1 MKLTTGQSVFTM
13 AEDCYSRTATLDDP
27 FRYNSRP
34 TEQSIIMAVNW
45 FPGHMHKARKKIK
58 EAMPKIDLVIEVID
72 ARLPYSSENPLVS
85 ELRGE
90 RPCIKIMNKCDLA
103 DPQAT
108 QAWQEHFE
116 KEKGVKVLTLTA
128 TQKGQ
133 ARKILEL
140 TKAKLFPERN
150 TGLRPIRTMIMGIP
164 NVGKSTLINSLAG
177 KVIAKVGDEPAV
189 TKQQQQINLGNGIL
203 LFDTPGFLW
212 PRFEDQNSGYRLAVT
227 GAIKNTAIEFEDIAL
242 YAAEY
247 LLQAY
252 PEALKSRYK
261 LKALPERDIEL
272 LEEIGRRRGA
282 LRSGGRVDLHNASE
296 ILLNDIR
303 SGALGRI
310 SMETPALVAAQKAEV
325 EAAAAAA
332 AAAAASEEKE

>member
-1 MKLTTGQSVFTM
+1 
-13 AEDCYSRTATLDDP
+13 
-27 FRYNSRP
+27 
-34 TEQSIIMAVNW
+34 MAVNW

-58 EAMPKIDLVIEVID
+58 EAMPKIDLVIEVMD

-85 ELRGE
+85 ELRGD
-90 RPCIKIMNKCDLA
+90 RPCIKVLNKSDLA
-103 DPQAT
+103 DPKVT
-108 QAWQEHFE
+108 QAWQAYFE
-116 KEKGVKVLTLTA
+116 KEQGVKALTLCA

-133 ARKILEL
+133 SRRILEL
-140 TKAKLFPERN
+140 ANKIFAGRN
-150 TGLRPIRTMIMGIP
+150 TALKPIRTMILGIP

-177 KVIAKVGDEPAV
+177 KAIAKVGDEPAV

-252 PEALKSRYK
+252 PEELKSRYK
-261 LKALPERDIEL
+261 LKALPEHDIEL

-282 LRSGGRVDLHNASE
+282 LRSGGRIDLNNASE

-303 SGALGRI
+303 GGALGRI
-310 SMETPALVAAQKAEV
+310 SMESPALVAAQQAEAEAAAA
-325 EAAAAAA
+325 EAAAAAK
-332 AAAAASEEKE
+332 EEKE

>member
-1 MKLTTGQSVFTM
+1 
-13 AEDCYSRTATLDDP
+13 
-27 FRYNSRP
+27 
-34 TEQSIIMAVNW
+34 MAVNW
-45 FPGHMHKARKKIK
+45 FPGHMHKARKQIK
-58 EAMPKIDLVIEVID
+58 EAMPQIDLVIEVMD

-85 ELRGE
+85 ELRGG
-90 RPCIKIMNKCDLA
+90 RPCIKILNKSDLA
-103 DPQAT
+103 DPAVT
-108 QAWQEHFE
+108 QAWQQHLEQ
-116 KEKGVKVLTLTA
+116 EKGVKAIALSA

-133 ARKILEL
+133 ARKVLEL
-140 TKAKLFPERN
+140 ANRLFPDRN
-150 TGLRPIRTMIMGIP
+150 TGLKPIRTMIMGIP

-177 KVIAKVGDEPAV
+177 RTIAKVGDEPAV
-189 TKQQQQINLGNGIL
+189 TKQQQKINLGNGIL

-212 PRFEDQNSGYRLAVT
+212 PRFEDQNSGYRLAIT

-252 PEALKSRYK
+252 PEALLSRYK
-261 LKALPERDIEL
+261 LKQLPERDIEL

-282 LRSGGRVDLHNASE
+282 LRSGGHIDLHKASE
-296 ILLNDIR
+296 ILLHDIR

-310 SMETPALVAAQKAEV
+310 SMESPALVAAQQA

-332 AAAAASEEKE
+332 GEE

>member
-1 MKLTTGQSVFTM
+1 
-13 AEDCYSRTATLDDP
+13 
-27 FRYNSRP
+27 
-34 TEQSIIMAVNW
+34 MAVNW

-58 EAMPKIDLVIEVID
+58 EAMPKIDLVIEVMD

-85 ELRGE
+85 ELRE
-90 RPCIKIMNKCDLA
+90 NRPCIKILNKSDLA
-103 DPQAT
+103 DPNTTRLWLEQ
-108 QAWQEHFE
+108 FE
-116 KEKGVKVLTLTA
+116 KEKGVKALTLCA

-133 ARKILEL
+133 ARKVLEL
-140 TKAKLFPERN
+140 AKRLFPDRN
-150 TGLRPIRTMIMGIP
+150 TALKPIRTMIMGIP

-189 TKQQQQINLGNGIL
+189 TKQQQQINLGNGIM

-252 PEALKSRYK
+252 PTALKERYK

-272 LEEIGRRRGA
+272 LEEIGRRRGG
-282 LRSGGRVDLHNASE
+282 LRSGGRVDLHKASE
-296 ILLNDIR
+296 ILLHDIR

-310 SMETPALVAAQKAEV
+310 SMETPALVAAQQA
-325 EAAAAAA
+325 EAAAAAVQ
-332 AAAAASEEKE
+332 EEE